1 MIKKCFKFIT
11 RTYYNA
17 RLKMTI
23 PIKSHHTT
31 KLPSLCCHTPTNQ
44 GGLRSPLT
52 LARFFGQLTPF
63 VQNDIQP
70 IEQYHNTPYMVSTII
85 IITSLNI
92 QLDEII
98 QLYITQLHNNTSKLF
113 RTLTATHN
121 NNPKR
126 KKRKKR
132 KQMKKKNREKR
143 SKIRKI
149 STSRQRITQLH
160 AHHASHPFGSLIYF
174 I

>member
-1 MIKKCFKFIT
+1 MII
-11 RTYYNA
+11 NHIW
-17 RLKMTI
+17 LKITI

-70 IEQYHNTPYMVSTII
+70 IEQYHNTPYMVSEII

-98 QLYITQLHNNTSKLF
+98 QLHITQLHNNTSKLF

-121 NNPKR
+121 
-126 KKRKKR
+126 
-132 KQMKKKNREKR
+132 KQTKQ
-143 SKIRKI
+143 IRNL
-149 STSRQRITQLH
+149 STSQQRITQLH
-160 AHHASHPFGSLIYF
+160 AHHASHPTPTPTHSNSHIITLVS
-174 I
+174 